1 VKYLLC
7 IFSLLL
13 VLLSL
18 YSCEP
23 EEEILT
29 RSPKAAL
36 QFSTD
41 SLIYDTVFVKT
52 GSVTKRVYL
61 YNYDKNAVQVDE
73 IKLGRL
79 GNSAYR
85 VIING
90 VESPA
95 ARNIRIRG
103 GDSLLVLV
111 KVFIQPDNRNTPFL
125 VKDSLVVSQN
135 NNVQDV
141 KLVAYGQ
148 DAYFYRDQELACN
161 SVWKADKPHVIYD
174 RVIINK
180 GCTLTIEKGARI
192 YAHKGAGILVDGSLR
207 VEGTA
212 QERVVFTGDRLEK
225 FYEDI
230 PGQWSGIRFFT
241 NSKENVIRY
250 ADIRNAQVGIWAG
263 SPDRNPNTYEIK
275 LEQCT
280 IQNMYTIGILSY
292 TTDIQAINTLI
303 SNCGQHAVAGFG
315 GGTYDFKYCTIA
327 NYTPDFRRDTP
338 SFAFTD
344 RIELDNGQH
353 IDYRVKLS
361 MVNSIVWTGTKG
373 GKLTDEILFRNDGN
387 SPVEVAL
394 LNNILQTER
403 YKDQLDKSNIINQD
417 PRFRY
422 TPESPRKNIPFDYTL
437 DTLSVANGGA
447 RPLPTVK
454 QDLKDLPRD
463 NDKPDI
469 GAYERL
475 KP

>member
-1 VKYLLC
+1 MKYLLC

-361 MVNSIVWTGTKG
+361 MVNSIVWAGTKG

>member
-1 VKYLLC
+1 MKYLL
-7 IFSLLL
+7 S
-13 VLLSL
+13 LLSL
-18 YSCEP
+18 FLVLFSLFSCEP
-23 EEEILT
+23 EEEIIT
-29 RSPKAAL
+29 RNPKAAL

-41 SLIYDTVFVKT
+41 SLIFDTVFVKT

-61 YNYDKNAVQVDE
+61 YNFNKNAVEVDE
-73 IKLGRL
+73 IKLGQL
-79 GNSAYR
+79 ANSAYR

-90 VESPA
+90 VESPSA
-95 ARNIRIRG
+95 QKVRIRG
-103 GDSLLVLV
+103 NDSLLVLV
-111 KVFIQPDNRNTPFL
+111 KVFIEPDNRNTPFL
-125 VKDSLVVSQN
+125 VKDSLLLSLN
-135 NNVQDV
+135 NSVQDV

-148 DAYFYRDQELACN
+148 DAHFYRNQELACN
-161 SVWKADKPHVIYD
+161 SVWKADKPHIIYD

-180 GCTLTIEKGARI
+180 GCTLTIEKGAQI
-192 YAHKGAGILVDGSLR
+192 YAHKGAGILVDGTLR

-212 QERVVFTGDRLEK
+212 QERVTFTGDRLEK
-225 FYEDI
+225 FYEDV

-263 SPDRNPNTYEIK
+263 NPDRNPNNYEIK

-280 IQNMYTIGILSY
+280 IQNMYAIGILSY
-292 TTDIQAINTLI
+292 TSDIQAINTLI
-303 SNCGQHAVAGFG
+303 TNCGQHAVAGFG
-315 GGTYDFKYCTIA
+315 GGTFDFKYCTIA

-344 RIELDNGQH
+344 RIELDNGQN
-353 IDYRVKLS
+353 IDYRVKLN
-361 MVNSIVWTGTKG
+361 MVNSIVWSGAKG
-373 GKLTDEILFRNDGN
+373 GKLTDEILFRNDSG
-387 SPVEVAL
+387 SPSEVSL
-394 LNNILQTER
+394 FNNILQTDR
-403 YKDQLDKSNIINQD
+403 YKDQLDKSNLINQD
-417 PRFRY
+417 PKFRH
-422 TPESPRKNIPFDYTL
+422 TPESPRKNIAFDYSL
-437 DTLSVANGGA
+437 DTLSVANGAA

>member
-1 VKYLLC
+1 MKYLLS

-18 YSCEP
+18 FSCEP

-29 RSPKAAL
+29 RNPKANL

-41 SLIYDTVFVKT
+41 SLIFDTVFVKT

-61 YNYDKNAVQVDE
+61 YNFNKNAVEVDE
-73 IKLGRL
+73 IKLGGL
-79 GNSAYR
+79 ANSAYR

-90 VESPA
+90 VETPA
-95 ARNIRIRG
+95 AQKVRIRG
-103 GDSLLVLV
+103 NDSLLVLV
-111 KVFIQPDNRNTPFL
+111 KVFIQPENRNNPFL
-125 VKDSLVVSQN
+125 VKDSLVFSQN

-148 DAYFYRDQELACN
+148 DAYFYRDQELDCN
-161 SVWKADKPHVIYD
+161 AVWKADKPHIIYD
-174 RVIINK
+174 RVIIPK

-192 YAHKGAGILVDGSLR
+192 YAHKNAGILVDGSLR
-207 VEGTA
+207 VAGTA
-212 QERVVFTGDRLEK
+212 QERVVFTGDRLER

-241 NSKENVIRY
+241 NSKNNVIQY

-263 SPDRNPNTYEIK
+263 SPDHNPNTYEIK

-280 IQNMYTIGILSY
+280 IQNMYAIGILSY

-303 SNCGQHAVAGFG
+303 TNCGQHAVAGFG
-315 GGTYDFKYCTIA
+315 GGAYDFRYCTIA

-344 RIELDNGQH
+344 RIVLDNGQN
-353 IDYRVKLS
+353 IDYPVKLS
-361 MVNSIVWTGTKG
+361 MINSIVWAGTRS
-373 GKLTDEILFRNDGN
+373 GKLTDEILFLNESAN
-387 SPVEVAL
+387 PLEVAL
-394 LNNILQTER
+394 TNNILQTES
-403 YKDQLDKSNIINQD
+403 YKDLLAPTNIINQD
-417 PRFRY
+417 PGFRH
-422 TPESPRKNIPFDYTL
+422 TPESPRNNIPFDYSL
-437 DTLSVANGGA
+437 DTLSVANGAA

-454 QDLKDLPRD
+454 ADIKDQPRD
-463 NDKPDI
+463 DQKPDI

>member
-1 VKYLLC
+1 MKYLLS

-13 VLLSL
+13 VLLL
-18 YSCEP
+18 LFSCEP

-29 RSPKAAL
+29 RSPKTAL

-61 YNYDKNAVQVDE
+61 HNYNKNAVEVDE

-90 VESPA
+90 EESPA
-95 ARNIRIRG
+95 VRNIRIRG
-103 GDSLLVLV
+103 RDSLLVLV
-111 KVFIQPDNRNTPFL
+111 KVLIEPNNRNTPFL
-125 VKDSLVVSQN
+125 VKDSLVVLQQDY
-135 NNVQDV
+135 VQDV

-148 DAYFYRDQELACN
+148 DAYFHSNEVLACN
-161 SVWKADKPHVIYD
+161 SVWKADRPHIIYD
-174 RVIINK
+174 RVVINK

-192 YAHKGAGILVDGSLR
+192 YAHKNAGILVDGSLR

-212 QERVVFTGDRLEK
+212 QERVTFTGDRLER
-225 FYEDI
+225 FYDDI

-280 IQNMYTIGILSY
+280 IQNMYAIGILSY

-303 SNCGQHAVAGFG
+303 TNCGQHAVAGFG
-315 GGTYDFKYCTIA
+315 GGTFDFKYCTIA

-344 RIELDNGQH
+344 RIELDNGQN
-353 IDYRVKLS
+353 IDYRVKLN
-361 MVNSIVWTGTKG
+361 MINSIVWAGSKG
-373 GKLTDEILFRNDGN
+373 GKLTDEILFRNDGG
-387 SPVEVAL
+387 SPIEVSL
-394 LNNILQTER
+394 FNNILQTER
-403 YKDQLDKSNIINQD
+403 YKDQLDKSNLFNQD
-417 PRFRY
+417 PKFRH
-422 TPESPRKNIPFDYTL
+422 TPESPRKNISFDYSL
-437 DTLSVANGGA
+437 DTLSVANGAA

-454 QDLKDLPRD
+454 QDLKDQPRD

-469 GAYERL
+469 GAFERL

>member
-1 VKYLLC
+1 VKYLLS

-29 RSPKAAL
+29 RNPKAAL

-61 YNYDKNAVQVDE
+61 HNYNKNAVEVDE
-73 IKLGRL
+73 IKLGQL

-90 VESPA
+90 IESPSV
-95 ARNIRIRG
+95 RNIRIRG
-103 GDSLLVLV
+103 KDSLLVLV
-111 KVFIQPDNRNTPFL
+111 KVLIEPNNRNTPFL
-125 VKDSLVVSQN
+125 VKDSLVFSQQD
-135 NNVQDV
+135 NVQDV

-148 DAYFYRDQELACN
+148 DAYFYTNAVLPCN
-161 SVWKADKPHVIYD
+161 SIWKADKPHIIKD

-192 YAHKGAGILVDGSLR
+192 YAHKNAGMLVDGTLR

-212 QERVVFTGDRLEK
+212 QERVTFTGDRLER
-225 FYEDI
+225 FYDDI

-241 NSKENVIRY
+241 NSKENVLRY

-280 IQNMYTIGILSY
+280 IQNMYAIGI
-292 TTDIQAINTLI
+292 
-303 SNCGQHAVAGFG
+303 
-315 GGTYDFKYCTIA
+315 
-327 NYTPDFRRDTP
+327 
-338 SFAFTD
+338 
-344 RIELDNGQH
+344 
-353 IDYRVKLS
+353 
-361 MVNSIVWTGTKG
+361 
-373 GKLTDEILFRNDGN
+373 
-387 SPVEVAL
+387 
-394 LNNILQTER
+394 
-403 YKDQLDKSNIINQD
+403 
-417 PRFRY
+417 
-422 TPESPRKNIPFDYTL
+422 
-437 DTLSVANGGA
+437 
-447 RPLPTVK
+447 
-454 QDLKDLPRD
+454 
-463 NDKPDI
+463 
-469 GAYERL
+469 
-475 KP
+475 